1 MRLKHVV
8 HRSVQ
13 WGTAAALTLGI
24 AAPGALASTV
34 PGPSDHV
41 QPGSYMTSESS
52 AIAPAHAV
60 KSKAKSQAE
69 PKKEVLGPTDPSY
82 NMDVFYDKDSHTIT
96 GSMSVT
102 FKNNLDKTLNH
113 VYFNLWDN
121 AEVFTSN
128 GGGISVSNVKVNGEK
143 ATFDVNGVHLDIS
156 NLSLP
161 ENQPVTVQ
169 MNFDISVPNQM
180 DRFGWYNTTVSL
192 GNWFPILAV
201 YDEEGWNLDPYYP
214 YGESFYSLT
223 SEFDVTVTTDKDE
236 VIAATGREIGQP
248 EIHDGLATHHY
259 KAHQV
264 RDFAMEMSTDYMAK
278 SAQVKNVDVNVYYTE
293 AQAKY
298 ADSLLEAGK
307 RSIRLFSE
315 KFGKYAWP
323 ELDIASMKGW
333 FGGMEYPQLVMI
345 SIVGDPSQGWAKS
358 VTAHEIGHQW
368 FYGMV
373 GDNEYDEPWLDE
385 SFAAFSAALFDGTLD
400 QLNTAPPDEPY
411 YHLSSSVSDFTAH
424 AREGGIGAYYY
435 TIYDYGSRTL
445 NDLRMLLGDETF
457 YAAMHQYFKEEKFEV
472 SSTAEFIHIM
482 EKASGQDLSEF
493 FKNHRVYV
501 SDQN

>member
-1 MRLKHVV
+1 MRLKTFV
-8 HRSVQ
+8 HRSIQ
-13 WGTAAALTLGI
+13 WGTAAALTLGV
-24 AAPGALASTV
+24 AVPGAFASSAPGPTAFA
-34 PGPSDHV
+34 H
-41 QPGSYMTSESS
+41 PGSY
-52 AIAPAHAV
+52 IPAETPAAATALPGQNKV
-60 KSKAKSQAE
+60 KNHVGS
-69 PKKEVLGPTDPSY
+69 KKEILGPTDPSY
-82 NMDVFYDKDSHTIT
+82 NMDIFYDKNNHTIT

-121 AEVFTSN
+121 AGVFTSN
-128 GGGISVSNVKVNGEK
+128 GGGITVSNVKVNGET

-156 NLSLP
+156 DLSLP
-161 ENQPVTVQ
+161 KNRPVTVQ
-169 MNFDISVPNQM
+169 MDFNISIPNQM

-201 YDEEGWNLDPYYP
+201 YDDEGWNLDPYYP
-214 YGESFYSLT
+214 YGEAFYSLT
-223 SEFDVTVTTDKDE
+223 SQFDVTVTTDKDE
-236 VIAATGREIGQP
+236 VIATTGREIGQP

-264 RDFAMEMSTDYMAK
+264 RDFALEMSTDYMVK

-323 ELDIASMKGW
+323 KLDIASMKGW

-345 SIVGDPSQGWAKS
+345 SIVGNPSQAWAKS

-424 AREGGIGAYYY
+424 ASEGGIGAYYN
-435 TIYDYGSRTL
+435 TIYGYGSRTL
-445 NDLRMLLGDETF
+445 NDLRELLGDEAF
-457 YAAMHQYFKEEKFEV
+457 YDSIHQYFKKEKFEV

-482 EKASGQDLSEF
+482 EQASGQDLSEF

-501 SDQN
+501 SDQK